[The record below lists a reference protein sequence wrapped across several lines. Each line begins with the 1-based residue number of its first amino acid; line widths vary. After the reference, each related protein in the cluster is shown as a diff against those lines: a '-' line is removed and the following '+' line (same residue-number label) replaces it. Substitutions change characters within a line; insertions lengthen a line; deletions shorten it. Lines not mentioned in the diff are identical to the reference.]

1 MRSPTGSR
9 DGLIWDDNGLG
20 PVARWAR
27 QPQIEVIDRVC
38 RRALRIDD
46 DDAARDHCIVTFHC
60 NGDFSKLYNVDTI
73 RGKYM
78 MRISLPVDPRNKTR
92 AEALT
97 LRLVHR
103 STDIPV
109 PKVIAFQD
117 FAGQDELGFEWLL
130 MECIPGKP
138 AYCRWRKMTDTQKEA
153 LTKRVAEFHS
163 QLFRCGN
170 LGRGFRSIGTLGTLP
185 ESDNHSTNPEPGP
198 IVDPVFFAGPRYSY
212 PIPRGPFHSSHDWLR
227 AYLNLII
234 SEHSTALAKAQT
246 QDDKDHAEMVLRLA
260 RKLMRL
266 VHKVFPSLLNPAENT
281 VLWHD
286 DLSLKNIMVD
296 DQGKVTGVIGWEC
309 VSALPRWMACQMP
322 AFLRGAGRTTKPDR
336 QCYTNV
342 SQSQS
347 STAESLPSQGQEDDE
362 WTLDNEGKTE
372 LYWIH
377 LMEYEQTNLRKIY
390 YDRMRQLRP
399 EWDKEV
405 EESELKVD
413 FLGAVSRCGTQFYPV
428 RVEQWADAIERREF
442 VSLMHVLR
450 MGINRSVDQE
460 TVPGPQS
467 RSGTPTPS
475 FSGRVSTAGGGGA
488 ARPGTGGVTSPSV
501 TFRTPQWKSRGGHG
515 QQESDSRPSS
525 PRPGS
530 PLPVR
535 PGSSMSTASTSTLV
549 SSGSTVTV
557 KQPGGS
563 GSTTSVALVR
573 TRMV

>member
-1 MRSPTGSR
+1 MRSPTASR

-20 PVARWAR
+20 PVARWVR
-27 QPQIEVIDRVC
+27 QPNIEAIDRVC

-46 DDAARDHCIVTFHC
+46 DDASKDHCIVTFHC
-60 NGDFSKLYNVDTI
+60 NGEFSKLYNVDTI
-73 RGKYM
+73 RGKFI

-92 AEALT
+92 AEAMT

-138 AYCRWRKMTDTQKEA
+138 AYYRWRKMTDTQKEA

-170 LGRGFRSIGTLGTLP
+170 LGRGFRSIGTLGTML
-185 ESDNHSTNPEPGP
+185 ESDSHSTNPEPGP
-198 IVDPVFFAGPRYSY
+198 IVDSVFFAGPRFNY

-234 SEHSTALAKAQT
+234 SEHSTALAKAQA
-246 QDDKDHAEMVLRLA
+246 QDDKDHAELVLRLA

-266 VHKVFPSLLNPAENT
+266 VHKVFPSLVNPAENT

-322 AFLRGAGRTTKPDR
+322 AFLRGAGRTQKPDR

-342 SQSQS
+342 SQSA
-347 STAESLPSQGQEDDE
+347 TGIPEEDEADDS
-362 WTLDNEGKTE
+362 LDNEGKTE

-377 LMEYEQTNLRKIY
+377 LMEYEQTQLRKIY

-405 EESELKVD
+405 EEAELKVD
-413 FLGAVSRCGTQFYPV
+413 FMGAVSRCGTQFYPV

-450 MGINRSVDQE
+450 MGIKPADKEESAPGNINRA
-460 TVPGPQS
+460 
-467 RSGTPTPS
+467 GTPTS
-475 FSGRVSTAGGGGA
+475 TFSAGVSARTAGPP
-488 ARPGTGGVTSPSV
+488 RPGSAASV
-501 TFRTPQWKSRGGHG
+501 TFRTPQWKRQDS
-515 QQESDSRPSS
+515 ESRPGS

-530 PLPVR
+530 PLPAR
-535 PGSSMSTASTSTLV
+535 PGSSMSTASTSTITV
-549 SSGSTVTV
+549 KPPTSGSA
-557 KQPGGS
+557 S
-563 GSTTSVALVR
+563 TSVALVR
-573 TRMV
+573 TRMG